1 MRIVMGIAAWLIKN
15 TALLIGVLEAIS
27 KAIAGIVSL
36 TPTKGDDKIVDWVD
50 KIFSAIKKLLYTLSN
65 NMVGK

>member
-1 MRIVMGIAAWLIKN
+1 MSIIMSIAAWLIKN

-27 KAIAGIVSL
+27 KALAGIVSL
-36 TPTKGDDKIVDWVD
+36 TPTKGDDKIIDWVD